1 MKLDQVYCPLC
12 FLSNRQLQSFGHL
25 IWRTDS
31 FEKTADA
38 GKDWRREE
46 KGRTE
51 DEMVGWHH
59 QLNGHEFE
67 WTPGVGD
74 GQGGLACCR
83 PWGRKESDTTEQ
95 LNWTNRWL
103 SCKESSCQCRRLRR
117 HGFDSWV
124 GKIPWRRKWHLIL
137 VFLPEKSY
145 RQRSLAGYSPQS
157 HKESDTTEHISVSN
171 IVDGNLLKFTIRF
184 ISKSWGPN
192 RNDT

>member
-124 GKIPWRRKWHLIL
+124 GKIPGGGNGNAFQYSCWDNPEDRGVWRAIVHG
-137 VFLPEKSY
+137 VAKS
-145 RQRSLAGYSPQS
+145 
-157 HKESDTTEHISVSN
+157 
-171 IVDGNLLKFTIRF
+171 
-184 ISKSWGPN
+184 
-192 RNDT
+192 